1 LIEWNSDAV
10 ALGDNVTILYLGTG
24 GFSNEDWVGSFY
36 PVTLKKTQWLEHY
49 SHAFNAVEINS
60 TFYGVPAQKTMTGM
74 LDRSGGRVLFCAKLH
89 QSFTHEFTADRDAA
103 ERFKFTVA
111 PLVEAGRL
119 GALLAQFPFSFKNSA
134 DSRAYLVE
142 LASWFVG
149 VPLAVEFRHASWDR
163 DAVYQFLA
171 DLGLAAVSVDLPDLQ
186 GLPKSV
192 LRVGDYAY
200 LRLHGRNTLNW
211 FDGKTTADKHD
222 YLYTPTELEPWVT
235 ALHASKVAQA
245 YVFFEN
251 TTRGQGLQNA
261 REFQALWDALE

>member
-1 LIEWNSDAV
+1 M
-10 ALGDNVTILYLGTG
+10 TQLYLGTG
-24 GFSNEDWVGSFY
+24 GFSNEDWVGMFY
-36 PVTLKKTQWLEHY
+36 PPNLKKTQWLEHY

-60 TFYGVPAQKTMTGM
+60 TFYGVPAQKTMSGM
-74 LDRSGGRVLFCAKLH
+74 LERSKGRVLFCAKLH
-89 QSFTHEFTADRDAA
+89 QSFTHDFTADAAAA

-119 GALLAQFPFSFKNSA
+119 GALLAQFPFSFKNTT
-134 DSRAYLVE
+134 DSRAYLAT
-142 LASWFVG
+142 LASWFQS

-163 DAVYQFLA
+163 DAAYQFLA
-171 DLGLAAVSVDLPDLQ
+171 DLGLGAVSVDLPVLE

-192 LRVGDYAY
+192 LRVGDYVY
-200 LRLHGRNTLNW
+200 LRLHGRNALNW

-222 YLYTPTELEPWVT
+222 YLYTPAELEPWVA
-235 ALHASKVAQA
+235 ALHAAKVARA
-245 YVFFEN
+245 FVFFEN

>member
-1 LIEWNSDAV
+1 M
-10 ALGDNVTILYLGTG
+10 TILYLGTG

-74 LDRSGGRVLFCAKLH
+74 LERSGGRVLFCAKLH

-142 LASWFVG
+142 LASWFAG

-186 GLPKSV
+186 GLPKSA

-222 YLYTPTELEPWVT
+222 YLYAPAELEPWVT

-261 REFQALWDALE
+261 REFQALWDALEQRR